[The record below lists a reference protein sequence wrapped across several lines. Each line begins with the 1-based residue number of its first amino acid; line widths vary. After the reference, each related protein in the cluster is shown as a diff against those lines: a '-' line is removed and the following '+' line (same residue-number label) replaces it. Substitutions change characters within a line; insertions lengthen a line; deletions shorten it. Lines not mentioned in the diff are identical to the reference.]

1 MWKAVFEVFKRLFTI
16 NEDLNR
22 LQAASK
28 LHGDQIRELYD
39 NQTRFQYELQL
50 QQERDAHER
59 EKEKLQFEKRLLS
72 ERLEQLE
79 RLSLPSSTPKPPDE
93 PSKE

>member
-1 MWKAVFEVFKRLFTI
+1 MWKAVFEVFKRLFTF

-39 NQTRFQYELQL
+39 NQTRFQFELQL
-50 QQERDAHER
+50 QKERDAQER
-59 EKEKLQFEKRLLS
+59 EKEKLQLENRLLR
-72 ERLEQLE
+72 ERLE
-79 RLSLPSSTPKPPDE
+79 RLSLPPSTSKPPDE
-93 PSKE
+93 PPKD

>member
-1 MWKAVFEVFKRLFTI
+1 MWKSVFEVFKRLFSI

-28 LHGDQIRELYD
+28 LHGDQIRELYE
-39 NQTRFQYELQL
+39 NQTRFQFELQL
-50 QQERDAHER
+50 QKERDAHER

-79 RLSLPSSTPKPPDE
+79 RLGLPPSAPKPPDE
-93 PSKE
+93 PLKD

>member
-1 MWKAVFEVFKRLFTI
+1 MWKSVFEVLKRLFTI
-16 NEDLNR
+16 NEDINR

-28 LHGDQIRELYD
+28 LHGDQIQELYE

-50 QQERDAHER
+50 QKERDAHER
-59 EKEKLQFEKRLLS
+59 ERARLEFEKQLLLKRL
-72 ERLEQLE
+72 ERLEQQ
-79 RLSLPSSTPKPPDE
+79 SLPPSKPPDE

>member
-1 MWKAVFEVFKRLFTI
+1 MWKTVFEVLKRLFTI

-28 LHGDQIRELYD
+28 LHGDQIRELYE

-50 QQERDAHER
+50 QRERSAHER
-59 EKEKLQFEKRLLS
+59 EKEALRLENQQLR
-72 ERLEQLE
+72 ERLEHLD
-79 RLSLPSSTPKPPDE
+79 RLSLPPKTPDDR
-93 PSKE
+93 SKN